1 MTAEELSNKKNRFY
15 ATLEA
20 KLVAWVVLSLGIGV
34 ALALPSL
41 LLAISSMGGMLVIL
55 KLAMRDPLYIRLRDG
70 SRTAA

>member
-20 KLVAWVVLSLGIGV
+20 KL

-41 LLAISSMGGMLVIL
+41 LLAVSSMGGMLVIL